1 MSHLGPSKTSILV
14 VEDDSALRESLAQT
28 LGDHGYHVLAY
39 PDARDLVEQ
48 ARVEQP
54 NLIILDV
61 MLPGVDGLTV
71 CRALRTAEVMVPVL
85 ILSARTGDMDKI
97 IGLESG
103 ADDYVTKPFGT
114 GELVARVRALL
125 RRSRTEHKST
135 LEAGEIF
142 MDLIARRTTRE
153 GDELRL
159 THKEFNL
166 LAELIRNQGV
176 VLSRD
181 LLLEKLWGYDFLG
194 DSRTVDVHIRWLRQ
208 KIEADPSNPT
218 RIVTIR
224 GIGYRFDG

>member
-1 MSHLGPSKTSILV
+1 MSTVPQGKATILV
-14 VEDDSALRESLAQT
+14 VEDDQTLRESLMQT
-28 LGDHGYHVLAY
+28 LGDHGYHVEAF
-39 PDARDLVEQ
+39 PDARDLVER
-48 ARVEQP
+48 ARTSIP
-54 NLIILDV
+54 DLIILDV

-71 CRALRTAEVMVPVL
+71 CRALRTAEVLVPVL

-103 ADDYVTKPFGT
+103 ADDYVTKPFST
-114 GELVARVRALL
+114 GELIARVRALL

-135 LEAGEIF
+135 LESGEIF
-142 MDLIARRTTRE
+142 MDLIARRVQRE

-166 LAELIRNQGV
+166 LAELIRNEGV

-181 LLLEKLWGYDFLG
+181 LLLEKIWGYDFLG

-208 KIEADPSNPT
+208 KIESDPSNPT

-224 GIGYRFDG
+224 GIGYRYDG